1 MRPCAVIPHFES
13 RGAVAEVLR
22 QLAELGLPT
31 LVVDDGSRP
40 EELRTV
46 RAACREAGAELI
58 ERPRNGGKGAAMKDG
73 LRAAAARGFSHALQV
88 DADGQHCCAD
98 VPAFLEA
105 ARARPE
111 TLVLCS
117 PRYGKDAPLGRIL
130 GRQISRFWVVVETLS
145 RDIADPFVG
154 FRIYPLES
162 CMAAFEEGGIGD
174 RMDFDLDIA
183 VRLHWLG
190 VPVVNV
196 PSVIRYPEGGV
207 SHFRMLSDNLLI
219 SRAHARLCFG
229 MFVRAPRILVRR
241 LRR

>member
-1 MRPCAVIPHFES
+1 M
-13 RGAVAEVLR
+13 AEVLR
-22 QLAELGLPT
+22 QLVELGLPT

-40 EELRTV
+40 DELRVV
-46 RAACREAGAELI
+46 RTACREAGAELI
-58 ERPRNGGKGAAMKDG
+58 ERPRNGGKGIAMRDG
-73 LRAAAARGFSHALQV
+73 LRAAVARGFTHALQV

-111 TLVLCS
+111 ALVLCS

-145 RDIADPFVG
+145 RDIVDPLAG
-154 FRIYPLES
+154 FRIYPLEP
-162 CMAAFEEGGIGD
+162 CMTAFEEGGIGA

-190 VPVVNV
+190 IPVV
-196 PSVIRYPEGGV
+196 SVSSAICYPEGGV

-219 SRAHARLCFG
+219 SRAHVRLCFG
-229 MFVRAPRILVRR
+229 MLVRAPRILSRR